1 MTIGLLCGAVAVLP
15 RTLNR
20 PHTKIGDKTH
30 ACLPF
35 FAVPPSRKAVLR
47 RTLYTV
53 YQSKT
58 LAGPHSVVLTR
69 RRPRQRTS
77 FVATGLI
84 LVSLLTALPAL
95 AATVGTLPAEQTQ
108 GTVTYVSGGIGQDE
122 AQAFAAAAR
131 QYPLTLEFVI
141 KHTPRAEYTANV
153 HITIIDA
160 QGQRLLDTRSDSPFL
175 LAKLP
180 AGGGHGDGEAPG
192 ADADQD
198 CARGHA

>member
-1 MTIGLLCGAVAVLP
+1 M
-15 RTLNR
+15 
-20 PHTKIGDKTH
+20 
-30 ACLPF
+30 
-35 FAVPPSRKAVLR
+35 
-47 RTLYTV
+47 
-53 YQSKT
+53 
-58 LAGPHSVVLTR
+58 
-69 RRPRQRTS
+69 QRTS

-160 QGQRLLDTRSDSPFL
+160 QGQRLLDTRSDGPFL

-180 AGGGHGDGEAPG
+180 AGRYTVTAKRQGQTLTKTVHVATHKP
-192 ADADQD
+192 AHMMFRWA
-198 CARGHA
+198 A